1 MIADNANSMKLNPL
15 AVENN
20 LRRVAVKCER
30 RELVPQTFS
39 VEDGISWSKCST
51 FEGFSRLL
59 LLLKS
64 KLSLNIDVI
73 ALECNIKGILE
84 WLTFQSV

>member
-39 VEDGISWSKCST
+39 VEDGIS
-51 FEGFSRLL
+51 
-59 LLLKS
+59 
-64 KLSLNIDVI
+64 
-73 ALECNIKGILE
+73 
-84 WLTFQSV
+84 